1 MNVNTVKYSQGK
13 SFLQLTLAKKT
24 KTKNVCCATLDIVV
38 SQSSSC
44 RILI

>member
-1 MNVNTVKYSQGK
+1 MNVNIVKYSQGK

-24 KTKNVCCATLDIVV
+24 KNVCCATLDIVI
-38 SQSSSC
+38 SQSSCC